1 MWKIEKLV
9 GRQVGDHG
17 IWRTK
22 MIKERLQEIIELLDQ
37 TDRDTQKFDR
47 GNATAGTRVRKQAM
61 EAIRLL
67 KDMRSEII
75 EIRNDRKTNN

>member
-1 MWKIEKLV
+1 
-9 GRQVGDHG
+9 
-17 IWRTK
+17 

-37 TDRDTQKFDR
+37 ADRDTQKFDR

-61 EAIRLL
+61 AAIRLL
-67 KDMRSEII
+67 TDMRSEII

>member
-1 MWKIEKLV
+1 
-9 GRQVGDHG
+9 
-17 IWRTK
+17 
-22 MIKERLQEIIELLDQ
+22 MIKDKLQQIIELLD
-37 TDRDTQKFDR
+37 DSNGDTQKFDR

-75 EIRNDRKTNN
+75 EIRNDRKTK

>member
-1 MWKIEKLV
+1 
-9 GRQVGDHG
+9 
-17 IWRTK
+17 
-22 MIKERLQEIIELLDQ
+22 MIKDKLQQIIELLD
-37 TDRDTQKFDR
+37 DSDGDTQKFDR

-75 EIRNDRKTNN
+75 EIRNDRKTK

>member
-1 MWKIEKLV
+1 
-9 GRQVGDHG
+9 
-17 IWRTK
+17 
-22 MIKERLQEIIELLDQ
+22 MIKDKLEEIIELLTE

-61 EAIRLL
+61 EAIKLL

-75 EIRNDRKTNN
+75 DIRNDRKVNN

>member
-1 MWKIEKLV
+1 
-9 GRQVGDHG
+9 
-17 IWRTK
+17 

-75 EIRNDRKTNN
+75 EIRNGRKTNN

>member
-1 MWKIEKLV
+1 
-9 GRQVGDHG
+9 
-17 IWRTK
+17 

-37 TDRDTQKFDR
+37 ADRDTQKFDR